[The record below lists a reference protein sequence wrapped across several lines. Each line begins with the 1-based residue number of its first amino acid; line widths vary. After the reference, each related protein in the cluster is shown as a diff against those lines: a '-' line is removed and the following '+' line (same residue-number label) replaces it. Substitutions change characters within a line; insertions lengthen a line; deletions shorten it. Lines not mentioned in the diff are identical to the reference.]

1 MRRLRRWRI
10 AVVAVLLFGA
20 DRTATAGDWER
31 IHAEFR
37 RALLDLSGRLGAEW
51 KPDLPAPG
59 PAAASPRSPRLVV
72 VGFTGWLEPNGPPDS
87 GIRVLTRR
95 IDGMG
100 DQGVAALLYG
110 YGQWRQAAAEV
121 LRLAHSWPDSP
132 GRLRQ
137 PLIVACGH
145 SLGANAMGKFARLLG
160 QSGLEVSLAVYID
173 AFSAEKP
180 RVPANVACAI
190 NFYQRAGLFKGL
202 LVRGQSG
209 LVAEAPDRTTLLGS
223 YLLQPRDKPPQA
235 KPRPFRRLFFE
246 QHYLLAHDARVQ
258 GFICQAVR
266 ILLRLSAEGA
276 DLQGPSESLR

>member
-1 MRRLRRWRI
+1 M
-10 AVVAVLLFGA
+10 LLAGA
-20 DRTATAGDWER
+20 GRSAATGEWER
-31 IHAEFR
+31 IHDGFR
-37 RALLDLSGRLGAEW
+37 KALRDLSGRLGAEW

-59 PAAASPRSPRLVV
+59 VAAAWPGSARVVV
-72 VGFTGWLEPNGPPDS
+72 VGFTGWLEPHGPPDS
-87 GIRVLTRR
+87 GIRVLTGR
-95 IDGMG
+95 INGMG
-100 DQGVAALLYG
+100 EEGVAALLYG
-110 YGQWRQAAAEV
+110 QGEWRQAAAEV

-173 AFSAEKP
+173 AFSAEKS

-190 NFYQRAGLFKGL
+190 NFYQRAGMFKGL

-209 LVAEAPDRTTLLGS
+209 LVAVAPDRTTLLGS
-223 YLLQPRDKPPQA
+223 YLLKPRDKPPKA
-235 KPRPFRRLFFE
+235 EPRPFRRLLFE

-258 GFICQAVR
+258 GYICDSVR
-266 ILLRLSAEGA
+266 ILLQLSAEGA
-276 DLQGPSESLR
+276 GDGAPATEIGAR

>member
-1 MRRLRRWRI
+1 MSRRRSLRI
-10 AVVAVLLFGA
+10 AIVAMLLLGA
-20 DRTATAGDWER
+20 DRIASAGDWER
-31 IHAEFR
+31 IHGDFR

-59 PAAASPRSPRLVV
+59 VAAAWPGSARVVV
-72 VGFTGWLEPNGPPDS
+72 VGFTGWLEPHGPPDS

-121 LRLAHSWPDSP
+121 LRLAHSSPDSP

-173 AFSAEKP
+173 AFSAEKSK
-180 RVPANVACAI
+180 VPANVACAI

-209 LVAEAPDRTTLLGS
+209 LVAEAPGRTTLLGS
-223 YLLQPRDKPPQA
+223 YLLQPRDKPPKV

-276 DLQGPSESLR
+276 DLQGRPESLR

>member
-1 MRRLRRWRI
+1 MSRLRSWRI
-10 AVVAVLLFGA
+10 AVVAMLLLGA
-20 DRTATAGDWER
+20 DRTASAGDWER
-31 IHAEFR
+31 IHDDFR

-59 PAAASPRSPRLVV
+59 AAAASPGSPRLVV
-72 VGFTGWLEPNGPPDS
+72 VGFTGSLEPNGPPDS

-100 DQGVAALLYG
+100 GEGVEALLHG
-110 YGQWRQAAAEV
+110 QGQWRQAAAEV
-121 LRLAHSWPDSP
+121 QRLAHSWPDSL

-145 SLGANAMGKFARLLG
+145 SLGANSMGKFARLLG

-209 LVAEAPDRTTLLGS
+209 LAAETPDRTTLLGS
-223 YLLQPRDKPPQA
+223 YLLQPWDKPPKA

-258 GFICQAVR
+258 GFVCSAVR
-266 ILLRLSAEGA
+266 ILLRLSAEDA
-276 DLQGPSESLR
+276 NLQGRSESLR